1 MKIIHTSDWHIGK
14 IVNEYSMIDDQK
26 YILNKL
32 IELIDEENI
41 DVLMIAGDVYDRSIP
56 PVEAVEL
63 LNETLSKL
71 IIDRN
76 VSVMIISGNHD
87 SGERLSFGSKILEKQ
102 GLYIAGS
109 DDKLYKKVVL
119 RDNNQNV
126 NFYLVPYKDPALT
139 KKLLNNKEI
148 RSHNDAMIAVID
160 KIKEELNENEIN
172 ILIGHGYVTMKREEA
187 IEGNDHKYEVAELQ
201 TSESERPLSIGGTDL
216 IDGNIY
222 KDFDYVA
229 LGHLHGRQRIGRD
242 TMRYSGSL
250 LKYSFSEVKQKKS
263 VAVLDLIDKDI
274 NVELKELKPLR
285 DLRII
290 KGNIEDLIC
299 EGRDIE
305 EGKEDYIQAIL
316 TDDGELMNPMEKL
329 KSVYPNTMLIS
340 RERKKN
346 VSKENT
352 LSKGEFRKKSK
363 IDLFKNFY
371 EAYGSGEYN
380 YKKEAVY
387 ILPLLWVCSTQAA
400 VLIRFWIAVGWLL
413 ISLHFYLNRFYVKSV
428 ILFMIAVA
436 THTSI
441 ILFLPIIL
449 ICSWTDLFRKK
460 KVMMIIFI
468 AATVLLDKQMLG
480 ERFVMPLADFVS
492 KYISNE
498 RLTMYNT
505 DADFWL
511 SGGRETTIALNETNE
526 IINRVRMAITNGI
539 ILFLG
544 FDIKNK
550 YKNGVLLFNLT
561 ALGLIFYNTVQG
573 FELIDRYISVLNIFI
588 AFILSF
594 IITEYQKHTL
604 PYKKYVFWSL
614 IVFCYINLFYKPL
627 LGTETLLMYNRYI
640 WDL

>member
-76 VSVMIISGNHD
+76 VSVLVISGNHD

-216 IDGNIY
+216 IDGNIF

-371 EAYGSGEYN
+371 EIYGSGDYN
-380 YKKEAVY
+380 DKKEAV
-387 ILPLLWVCSTQAA
+387 
-400 VLIRFWIAVGWLL
+400 
-413 ISLHFYLNRFYVKSV
+413 
-428 ILFMIAVA
+428 
-436 THTSI
+436 
-441 ILFLPIIL
+441 
-449 ICSWTDLFRKK
+449 
-460 KVMMIIFI
+460 
-468 AATVLLDKQMLG
+468 
-480 ERFVMPLADFVS
+480 
-492 KYISNE
+492 
-498 RLTMYNT
+498 
-505 DADFWL
+505 
-511 SGGRETTIALNETNE
+511 
-526 IINRVRMAITNGI
+526 
-539 ILFLG
+539 
-544 FDIKNK
+544 
-550 YKNGVLLFNLT
+550 
-561 ALGLIFYNTVQG
+561 
-573 FELIDRYISVLNIFI
+573 LIDTIKEVLK
-588 AFILSF
+588 
-594 IITEYQKHTL
+594 EE
-604 PYKKYVFWSL
+604 V
-614 IVFCYINLFYKPL
+614 
-627 LGTETLLMYNRYI
+627 R
-640 WDL
+640 

>member
-76 VSVMIISGNHD
+76 VSVLVISGNHD

-187 IEGNDHKYEVAELQ
+187 IEGNDHKYEAAQLQ

-216 IDGNIY
+216 IDGNIF

-229 LGHLHGRQRIGRD
+229 LGHLHGRQRIGRE

-274 NVELKELKPLR
+274 NIELKELKSLR

-299 EGRDIE
+299 EGRNIE

-371 EAYGSGEYN
+371 EIYGSGDYN
-380 YKKEAVY
+380 DKKEAV
-387 ILPLLWVCSTQAA
+387 
-400 VLIRFWIAVGWLL
+400 
-413 ISLHFYLNRFYVKSV
+413 
-428 ILFMIAVA
+428 
-436 THTSI
+436 
-441 ILFLPIIL
+441 
-449 ICSWTDLFRKK
+449 
-460 KVMMIIFI
+460 
-468 AATVLLDKQMLG
+468 
-480 ERFVMPLADFVS
+480 
-492 KYISNE
+492 
-498 RLTMYNT
+498 
-505 DADFWL
+505 
-511 SGGRETTIALNETNE
+511 
-526 IINRVRMAITNGI
+526 
-539 ILFLG
+539 
-544 FDIKNK
+544 
-550 YKNGVLLFNLT
+550 
-561 ALGLIFYNTVQG
+561 
-573 FELIDRYISVLNIFI
+573 LIDTIKEVLK
-588 AFILSF
+588 
-594 IITEYQKHTL
+594 EE
-604 PYKKYVFWSL
+604 V
-614 IVFCYINLFYKPL
+614 
-627 LGTETLLMYNRYI
+627 R
-640 WDL
+640 

>member
-76 VSVMIISGNHD
+76 VSVLVVSGNHD

-187 IEGNDHKYEVAELQ
+187 IEGNDHKYEVAELE

-216 IDGNIY
+216 IDGNIF

-229 LGHLHGRQRIGRD
+229 LGHLHGRQRIGRE

-380 YKKEAVY
+380 YKKEAV
-387 ILPLLWVCSTQAA
+387 
-400 VLIRFWIAVGWLL
+400 
-413 ISLHFYLNRFYVKSV
+413 
-428 ILFMIAVA
+428 
-436 THTSI
+436 
-441 ILFLPIIL
+441 
-449 ICSWTDLFRKK
+449 
-460 KVMMIIFI
+460 
-468 AATVLLDKQMLG
+468 
-480 ERFVMPLADFVS
+480 
-492 KYISNE
+492 
-498 RLTMYNT
+498 
-505 DADFWL
+505 
-511 SGGRETTIALNETNE
+511 
-526 IINRVRMAITNGI
+526 
-539 ILFLG
+539 
-544 FDIKNK
+544 
-550 YKNGVLLFNLT
+550 
-561 ALGLIFYNTVQG
+561 
-573 FELIDRYISVLNIFI
+573 LIDTIKEVLK
-588 AFILSF
+588 
-594 IITEYQKHTL
+594 EE
-604 PYKKYVFWSL
+604 V
-614 IVFCYINLFYKPL
+614 
-627 LGTETLLMYNRYI
+627 R
-640 WDL
+640 

>member
-216 IDGNIY
+216 IDGNIF

-299 EGRDIE
+299 EGRDLE

-380 YKKEAVY
+380 YKKEAV
-387 ILPLLWVCSTQAA
+387 
-400 VLIRFWIAVGWLL
+400 
-413 ISLHFYLNRFYVKSV
+413 
-428 ILFMIAVA
+428 
-436 THTSI
+436 
-441 ILFLPIIL
+441 
-449 ICSWTDLFRKK
+449 
-460 KVMMIIFI
+460 
-468 AATVLLDKQMLG
+468 
-480 ERFVMPLADFVS
+480 
-492 KYISNE
+492 
-498 RLTMYNT
+498 
-505 DADFWL
+505 
-511 SGGRETTIALNETNE
+511 
-526 IINRVRMAITNGI
+526 
-539 ILFLG
+539 
-544 FDIKNK
+544 
-550 YKNGVLLFNLT
+550 
-561 ALGLIFYNTVQG
+561 
-573 FELIDRYISVLNIFI
+573 LIDTIKEVLK
-588 AFILSF
+588 
-594 IITEYQKHTL
+594 EE
-604 PYKKYVFWSL
+604 V
-614 IVFCYINLFYKPL
+614 
-627 LGTETLLMYNRYI
+627 R
-640 WDL
+640 

>member
-76 VSVMIISGNHD
+76 VSVLVISGNHD

-187 IEGNDHKYEVAELQ
+187 IEGNDHKYEVAELE

-216 IDGNIY
+216 IDGNIF

-229 LGHLHGRQRIGRD
+229 LGHLHGRQRIGRE

-371 EAYGSGEYN
+371 EIYGSGDYN
-380 YKKEAVY
+380 DKKEAV
-387 ILPLLWVCSTQAA
+387 
-400 VLIRFWIAVGWLL
+400 
-413 ISLHFYLNRFYVKSV
+413 
-428 ILFMIAVA
+428 
-436 THTSI
+436 
-441 ILFLPIIL
+441 
-449 ICSWTDLFRKK
+449 
-460 KVMMIIFI
+460 
-468 AATVLLDKQMLG
+468 
-480 ERFVMPLADFVS
+480 
-492 KYISNE
+492 
-498 RLTMYNT
+498 
-505 DADFWL
+505 
-511 SGGRETTIALNETNE
+511 
-526 IINRVRMAITNGI
+526 
-539 ILFLG
+539 
-544 FDIKNK
+544 
-550 YKNGVLLFNLT
+550 
-561 ALGLIFYNTVQG
+561 
-573 FELIDRYISVLNIFI
+573 LIDTIKEVLK
-588 AFILSF
+588 
-594 IITEYQKHTL
+594 EE
-604 PYKKYVFWSL
+604 V
-614 IVFCYINLFYKPL
+614 
-627 LGTETLLMYNRYI
+627 R
-640 WDL
+640 

>member
-216 IDGNIY
+216 IDGNIF

-229 LGHLHGRQRIGRD
+229 LGHLHGRQRIGRE

-274 NVELKELKPLR
+274 NIELKELKPLR

-371 EAYGSGEYN
+371 EIYGSGDYN
-380 YKKEAVY
+380 DKKEAV
-387 ILPLLWVCSTQAA
+387 
-400 VLIRFWIAVGWLL
+400 
-413 ISLHFYLNRFYVKSV
+413 
-428 ILFMIAVA
+428 
-436 THTSI
+436 
-441 ILFLPIIL
+441 
-449 ICSWTDLFRKK
+449 
-460 KVMMIIFI
+460 
-468 AATVLLDKQMLG
+468 
-480 ERFVMPLADFVS
+480 
-492 KYISNE
+492 
-498 RLTMYNT
+498 
-505 DADFWL
+505 
-511 SGGRETTIALNETNE
+511 
-526 IINRVRMAITNGI
+526 
-539 ILFLG
+539 
-544 FDIKNK
+544 
-550 YKNGVLLFNLT
+550 
-561 ALGLIFYNTVQG
+561 
-573 FELIDRYISVLNIFI
+573 LIDTIKEVLK
-588 AFILSF
+588 
-594 IITEYQKHTL
+594 EE
-604 PYKKYVFWSL
+604 V
-614 IVFCYINLFYKPL
+614 
-627 LGTETLLMYNRYI
+627 R
-640 WDL
+640 

>member
-76 VSVMIISGNHD
+76 VSVLIISGNHD

-216 IDGNIY
+216 IDGNIF

-380 YKKEAVY
+380 YKKEAV
-387 ILPLLWVCSTQAA
+387 
-400 VLIRFWIAVGWLL
+400 
-413 ISLHFYLNRFYVKSV
+413 
-428 ILFMIAVA
+428 
-436 THTSI
+436 
-441 ILFLPIIL
+441 
-449 ICSWTDLFRKK
+449 
-460 KVMMIIFI
+460 
-468 AATVLLDKQMLG
+468 
-480 ERFVMPLADFVS
+480 
-492 KYISNE
+492 
-498 RLTMYNT
+498 
-505 DADFWL
+505 
-511 SGGRETTIALNETNE
+511 
-526 IINRVRMAITNGI
+526 
-539 ILFLG
+539 
-544 FDIKNK
+544 
-550 YKNGVLLFNLT
+550 
-561 ALGLIFYNTVQG
+561 
-573 FELIDRYISVLNIFI
+573 LIDTIKEVLK
-588 AFILSF
+588 
-594 IITEYQKHTL
+594 EE
-604 PYKKYVFWSL
+604 V
-614 IVFCYINLFYKPL
+614 
-627 LGTETLLMYNRYI
+627 R
-640 WDL
+640 